1 MGGCCSSSRKAQL
14 HGTPV
19 YYYGLRMLQ
28 MTMPM
33 LAGHPKDGE
42 NEAGKLPGGQLL
54 PKLRT
59 YKIKLDAGAVKRLI
73 LPFSVQ
79 CSPALGEQE
88 SLPLSHGAASTLAA
102 GLLVDLNL
110 EMPMPDTYRPPPAP
124 MPFDVVL
131 GRPQTPAH
139 AEVCVGSKCDAGT
152 VSESLKP
159 TINAGG
165 FDNSSKSKDNE
176 KSNCKALADFLLDSP
191 SNSEDELS
199 KSNITAM
206 DEEDV
211 CPICLEEYDL
221 ENPEI
226 VTKCEH
232 HFHLSCILEWMERS
246 GACPVCDQVSL
257 LRILLIRF
265 SRFS

>member
-1 MGGCCSSSRKAQL
+1 MGGCCSSRKAQL

-19 YYYGLRMLQ
+19 YYYCPPPLQ
-28 MTMPM
+28 
-33 LAGHPKDGE
+33 
-42 NEAGKLPGGQLL
+42 
-54 PKLRT
+54 
-59 YKIKLDAGAVKRLI
+59 
-73 LPFSVQ
+73 
-79 CSPALGEQE
+79 EQE
-88 SLPLSHGAASTLAA
+88 SMPLSHGAASTLAA

-110 EMPMPDTYRPPPAP
+110 EMPIPDTYRPPPAP
-124 MPFDVVL
+124 MPFDVLL

-139 AEVCVGSKCDAGT
+139 AEACVGSKHDAGT
-152 VSESLKP
+152 VSESLKL
-159 TINAGG
+159 IVNAGG
-165 FDNSSKSKDNE
+165 FDNSSKREDKE

-191 SNSEDELS
+191 NNSEDELS
-199 KSNITAM
+199 KSLDPNIKAM

-257 LRILLIRF
+257 LRILLI
-265 SRFS
+265 